1 MHLWDYHMLEP
12 LSSSALPTALFCDF
26 SWRRLISSCHS
37 FTQPSLKSQTVRPFL
52 IGSVLLLR
60 GSENL
65 VILALHAVDLL
76 QISLRS
82 LDSIYSPVVSNT
94 MRLNQQYCIVWIS
107 QHSQHSHKHKLKH
120 TRLCSLK
127 SDKDFFFFT
136 STRDHGRPVPVWYS
150 GLTRVDIRPPWKG
163 KMPTEIM
170 LLVGNQARKK
180 SRNLLGP
187 RNSSWGFPAIGCFV
201 FREQFHF
208 HVWI

>member
-1 MHLWDYHMLEP
+1 MGRITLSWRIRISHSLPSNSMHLWDYHMLEP

-76 QISLRS
+76 QISWQS

-107 QHSQHSHKHKLKH
+107 QHSHKHKLKH
-120 TRLCSLK
+120 MRLCSLK
-127 SDKDFFFFT
+127 SDKDFFFIFFLHRLVT
-136 STRDHGRPVPVWYS
+136 TVGPCQYDIQ
-150 GLTRVDIRPPWKG
+150 GLPGLI
-163 KMPTEIM
+163 
-170 LLVGNQARKK
+170 
-180 SRNLLGP
+180 
-187 RNSSWGFPAIGCFV
+187 
-201 FREQFHF
+201 
-208 HVWI
+208 